1 METLI
6 EISVLITT
14 YNLEKYIEKTLNS
27 VLKQK
32 TTFNYEILI
41 GDDGSTDSTL
51 NIVKKISKDSNIN
64 IKIYKN
70 FRDNNKQYNPIYRAS
85 RNRLNLLKHAKG
97 NFVTFLDGDDFYLSD
112 NLLQKEYNILLH
124 NKNCVMCGCDI
135 IFYYESKKGGIRVN
149 GNCLSEGLIPRRK
162 YWRKYWIPAE
172 CFLYRNIYKYK
183 KKITM
188 NNNVFDDNLIVFYF
202 MQYGNIYYINEA
214 MVAYRQNRTVWKKKN
229 RLEQS
234 LYNAMDIYEEIR
246 INYKMFLEI
255 FTRHFKDL
263 RILFDN
269 MPKLQIDSFN
279 KERFICKKNNYQILY
294 WMLSYK
300 KISIF
305 QKLVLYLLKFYISFI
320 GNIYDFIVCF

>member
-135 IFYYESKKGGIRVN
+135 IFYYESNREGPRVD
-149 GNCLSEGLIPRRK
+149 GDCVSEGLIPRSK
-162 YWRKYWIPAE
+162 YWREYWIPAE
-172 CFLYRNIYKYK
+172 CFLYR
-183 KKITM
+183 
-188 NNNVFDDNLIVFYF
+188 
-202 MQYGNIYYINEA
+202 YI
-214 MVAYRQNRTVWKKKN
+214 
-229 RLEQS
+229 
-234 LYNAMDIYEEIR
+234 
-246 INYKMFLEI
+246 
-255 FTRHFKDL
+255 
-263 RILFDN
+263 
-269 MPKLQIDSFN
+269 
-279 KERFICKKNNYQILY
+279 
-294 WMLSYK
+294 
-300 KISIF
+300 
-305 QKLVLYLLKFYISFI
+305 
-320 GNIYDFIVCF
+320 

>member
-1 METLI
+1 
-6 EISVLITT
+6 
-14 YNLEKYIEKTLNS
+14 
-27 VLKQK
+27 
-32 TTFNYEILI
+32 
-41 GDDGSTDSTL
+41 
-51 NIVKKISKDSNIN
+51 
-64 IKIYKN
+64 
-70 FRDNNKQYNPIYRAS
+70 
-85 RNRLNLLKHAKG
+85 
-97 NFVTFLDGDDFYLSD
+97 
-112 NLLQKEYNILLH
+112 
-124 NKNCVMCGCDI
+124 
-135 IFYYESKKGGIRVN
+135 
-149 GNCLSEGLIPRRK
+149 
-162 YWRKYWIPAE
+162 
-172 CFLYRNIYKYK
+172 
-183 KKITM
+183 M

-229 RLEQS
+229 KLEQS